1 MNETNDINSIL
12 TGLDLGSLNG
22 STAPNSSPTNL
33 STPVNTSG
41 GNTNTSG
48 FSLGSV
54 LSGLSGLGTSAAN
67 AYALFNGAQPATKTA
82 TPSAAASSWTSYLP
96 WILGGGALIVLI
108 ALFARK

>member
-12 TGLDLGSLNG
+12 TGLDLSSLNG
-22 STAPNSSPTNL
+22 STAPNSGPTNL

-67 AYALFNGAQPATKTA
+67 AYALFNGNKPATTSTTTA
-82 TPSAAASSWTSYLP
+82 APGWTSYLP
-96 WILGGGALIVLI
+96 WILGGGAVIVLI
-108 ALFARK
+108 ALLARK